1 MPLPPPHEFSR
12 NSSSYSK
19 NTMVRQSLRSTKE
32 AKWFWVFISPWVLG
46 FLLLTLL
53 PAAASVVM
61 GFMKWDIFNPPRFVG
76 FANYIRLIRE
86 DSIFTK
92 AIGNTIF
99 YALVSNLFVMS
110 ASLFIAYFLHKTIKG
125 ITLYRIII
133 YLPSVIPM
141 VAAAMLFRRVFSPG
155 GFLNQALALIGID
168 GPAWLLDPSAVLWA
182 LAIMSLWGIGGS
194 TILLLAG
201 MNGVSPSLYEAAA
214 LDGAKPLKVYFHI
227 TLPLLSPVIF
237 FNLIMGLIGGLQ
249 AFGEVYVLTQGG
261 GGPDHA
267 STMIVMHL
275 YNHAFKYF
283 NMGYA
288 SGIAWILFAM
298 IMLLTVL
305 VFRSSALWVYY
316 ETEFKR

>member
-1 MPLPPPHEFSR
+1 MPLPPPHGFSR

-61 GFMKWDIFNPPRFVG
+61 GFMRWDIFNPPRFVG

-125 ITLYRIII
+125 IILYRIII

-214 LDGAKPLKVYFHI
+214 LDGAKSIKVYFHI